1 MAYTLVLHI
10 MNTDPIVGEAEELPS
25 ANATLIIV
33 SNVRRMDGK
42 DVHYVAENTTKVV
55 WPLDRINFIEVMGEE
70 HEEEIIGFVRE

>member
-1 MAYTLVLHI
+1 
-10 MNTDPIVGEAEELPS
+10 MNTDPMVGEAEELPS